1 VGTTLNTFKNVA
13 RGAFAQA
20 HTQDYALTLKRT
32 SVCRMTN
39 AQKMTSILKILA
51 STTSSQVVIMTF
63 DLQGAYKVLIS
74 VMKLTAYHVKQLSTF
89 MKKYDKVMIMQL
101 LADVR
106 SACILGDESFTELV
120 VKSFSELDSMKRSS
134 NVSMLYRRGSMTKKT

>member
-1 VGTTLNTFKNVA
+1 
-13 RGAFAQA
+13 
-20 HTQDYALTLKRT
+20 
-32 SVCRMTN
+32 MTN

>member
-1 VGTTLNTFKNVA
+1 MDKLTRDDLIRELQKKANEKANELQAVADFVIKTFIGELRSVGTTLNTFKNAV

-51 STTSSQVVIMTF
+51 FYNQLASRDQLTF
-63 DLQGAYKVLIS
+63 DLN
-74 VMKLTAYHVKQLSTF
+74 
-89 MKKYDKVMIMQL
+89 
-101 LADVR
+101 
-106 SACILGDESFTELV
+106 
-120 VKSFSELDSMKRSS
+120 KR
-134 NVSMLYRRGSMTKKT
+134 VIK